1 MSLLVFIYLVGV
13 IVAIAL
19 GLYCLYCRFEE
30 VTLAD
35 LLFCLLYGLFS
46 WVSVGAI
53 GIYALIWVSTDII
66 IFKKKFK

>member
-19 GLYCLYCRFEE
+19 GLYGLYCMFNAI
-30 VTLAD
+30 TLAD
-35 LLFCLLYGLFS
+35 LLLCLLFGLFS
-46 WVSVGAI
+46 WITVAAI